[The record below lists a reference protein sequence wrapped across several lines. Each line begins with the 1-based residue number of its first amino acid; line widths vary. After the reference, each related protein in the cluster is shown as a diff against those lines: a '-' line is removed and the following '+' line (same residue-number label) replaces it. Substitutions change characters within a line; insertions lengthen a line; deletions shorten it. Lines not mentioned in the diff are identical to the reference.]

1 MGQPRLNLKNVA
13 GLLVDRDAFTRGL
26 VAQMLRG
33 FGIEKLMIAGT
44 GGEAKTMI
52 GSNCPDIC
60 FVEGALE
67 DMSTA
72 EFIGWIRRQTS
83 QALRFMPVIVLTG
96 YTQLRLIAAAR
107 DGGAHIVVRKPIS
120 PQTLFDR
127 INWVARVSRPFLET
141 PGYIGPDRR
150 FHSIDPPDEK
160 WKRATDVPSQAA
172 APKTE
177 VTAQAS

>member
-1 MGQPRLNLKNVA
+1 MAQPRLNLKNIA

-33 FGIEKLMIAGT
+33 FGIEKLMVTSSGA
-44 GGEAKTMI
+44 EAKQMI
-52 GSNCPDIC
+52 AANCPDIC

-67 DMSTA
+67 DMATA
-72 EFIGWIRRQTS
+72 DFVGWIRRQTS
-83 QALRFMPVIVLTG
+83 QTLRFMPVIVLTG

-141 PGYIGPDRR
+141 PHYIGPDRR
-150 FHSIDPPDEK
+150 FHSIDPHDEK
-160 WKRATDVPSQAA
+160 WKRATDIPVE
-172 APKTE
+172 T
-177 VTAQAS
+177 TAQAS

>member
-1 MGQPRLNLKNVA
+1 
-13 GLLVDRDAFTRGL
+13 
-26 VAQMLRG
+26 
-33 FGIEKLMIAGT
+33 
-44 GGEAKTMI
+44 MI

-160 WKRATDVPSQAA
+160 WKRRQMFPHKPPPSSRPSEAEA
-172 APKTE
+172 
-177 VTAQAS
+177 TAQAS

>member
-1 MGQPRLNLKNVA
+1 MGQPRLNLKNIA

-44 GGEAKTMI
+44 GAEAKQMI
-52 GSNCPDIC
+52 AANCPDIC
-60 FVEGALE
+60 FVEGALD
-67 DMSTA
+67 DMPTA
-72 EFIGWIRRQTS
+72 DFVRWIRRQTS
-83 QALRFMPVIVLTG
+83 QTLRFMPVIVLTG

-107 DGGAHIVVRKPIS
+107 DGGAHIVIRKPIS

-141 PGYIGPDRR
+141 PHYIGPDRR

-160 WKRATDVPSQAA
+160 WKRATDIPVE
-172 APKTE
+172 T
-177 VTAQAS
+177 TAQAS

>member
-1 MGQPRLNLKNVA
+1 MGQPRLNLKNIT
-13 GLLVDRDAFTRGL
+13 GLLVDRDVFTRNL
-26 VAQMLRG
+26 IAQMLRG
-33 FGIEKLMIAGT
+33 FGIEKLTIVSTGEEGKQMIRG
-44 GGEAKTMI
+44 
-52 GSNCPDIC
+52 NCPDIC

-72 EFIGWIRRQTS
+72 DFVGWIRRQTA

-107 DGGAHIVVRKPIS
+107 DGGAHIVIRKPVS

-141 PGYIGPDRR
+141 PNYIGPDRR
-150 FHSIDPPDEK
+150 FHSIDPPDSK
-160 WKRATDVPSQAA
+160 WKRAADASVTAN
-172 APKTE
+172 T
-177 VTAQAS
+177 TAQAS